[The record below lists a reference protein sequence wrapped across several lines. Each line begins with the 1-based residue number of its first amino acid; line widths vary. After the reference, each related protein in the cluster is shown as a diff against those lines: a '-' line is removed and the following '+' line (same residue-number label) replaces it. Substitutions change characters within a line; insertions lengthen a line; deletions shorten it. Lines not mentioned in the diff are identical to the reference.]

1 MSLFDK
7 TDDRLLYGTQE
18 VHSSAD
24 YVIAILKDALIAKR
38 IAPGDKLPSET
49 ELARRFSVSRSS
61 IREAI
66 KILSAFGV
74 VESKRG
80 DGTYVAKEANDTF
93 VFKPLL
99 FSFILTQ
106 PDFRELQELRF
117 MLEDYILQLVLQRY
131 SVNDLQ
137 ILEACNNQL
146 KQCKERHP
154 QNAEEIL
161 HYDLQFHWLL
171 VRIAQNKL
179 IEKIYIFVL
188 DYFKPYIRRGIEN
201 PATVIE
207 EAGYPHD
214 AIIQAIKEKDPQ
226 KAHAAIRRSIT
237 IWKQLLT
244 VN

>member
-1 MSLFDK
+1 MALFDK
-7 TDDRLLYGTQE
+7 TEDKLLYGPQE

-117 MLEDYILQLVLQRY
+117 MLEDYIL
-131 SVNDLQ
+131 
-137 ILEACNNQL
+137 
-146 KQCKERHP
+146 
-154 QNAEEIL
+154 
-161 HYDLQFHWLL
+161 
-171 VRIAQNKL
+171 
-179 IEKIYIFVL
+179 
-188 DYFKPYIRRGIEN
+188 
-201 PATVIE
+201 
-207 EAGYPHD
+207 
-214 AIIQAIKEKDPQ
+214 
-226 KAHAAIRRSIT
+226 
-237 IWKQLLT
+237 
-244 VN
+244 